1 MSADQNEDQTKRKYA
16 ITRWQYDRGYGVHAG
31 HAFTGE
37 AAMTLHLIEK
47 WGPVVGIFDG
57 EDSAGRA
64 KMRNATPAEV
74 ATQAADIAAAAYK
87 EIAARG
93 WLIEMPAPPADE
105 LASADTR
112 PDKQPASWDEIVSG
126 KIKHFVA
133 EPA

>member
-1 MSADQNEDQTKRKYA
+1 MPDETEEKKYA
-16 ITRWQYDRGYGVHAG
+16 ITRWQYDRGYGVHVAT
-31 HAFTGE
+31 AFSSE
-37 AAMTLHLIEK
+37 AALTVRLIEK
-47 WGPVVGIFDG
+47 WGPVVSIFDG

-64 KMRNATPAEV
+64 RMRNATPEEV
-74 ATQAADIAAAAYK
+74 VKQAADIAAATYK

-93 WLIEMPAPPADE
+93 WLIAMPAPPKDE

-133 EPA
+133 EPAR

>member
-1 MSADQNEDQTKRKYA
+1 MSVDQNEEQTERKYA
-16 ITRWQYDRGYGVHAG
+16 ITRWQYDRGYNIHRPHVLN
-31 HAFTGE
+31 E
-37 AAMTLHLIEK
+37 ESNLMLRLIEK
-47 WGPVVGIFDG
+47 WGPVVGISDG

-64 KMRNATPAEV
+64 KLRNATPEEV
-74 ATQAADIAAAAYK
+74 VAQAANIAAAAYK

-93 WLIEMPAPPADE
+93 WLIAMPAPPADE